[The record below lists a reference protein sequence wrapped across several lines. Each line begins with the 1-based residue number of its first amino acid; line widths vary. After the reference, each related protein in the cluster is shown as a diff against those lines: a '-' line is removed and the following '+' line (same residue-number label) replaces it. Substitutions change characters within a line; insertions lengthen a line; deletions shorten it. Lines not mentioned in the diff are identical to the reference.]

1 MADSRGSL
9 GKTVVWGVVSAALY
23 VGLFA
28 YADEIIHLIHTTGDT
43 CVVSRGTADV
53 HYAHPNPAACVALG
67 GELVPG
73 NPLHV
78 LVPILIAL
86 AISLAHGLFTGLF
99 WNLIGLKAAPKE
111 STHESH

>member
-1 MADSRGSL
+1 MADGHGSL
-9 GKTVVWGVVSAALY
+9 GKTVLWGIVSATLY
-23 VGLFA
+23 VGLFT
-28 YADEIIHLIHTTGDT
+28 YAEEIVHLIHTTGDT
-43 CVVSRGTADV
+43 CVVSRASADV
-53 HYAHPNPAACVALG
+53 HYAHPTPAACAALG

-99 WNLIGLKAAPKE
+99 WSLIGLKAASKE
-111 STHESH
+111 NATQH

>member
-1 MADSRGSL
+1 MADSHGNL
-9 GKTVVWGVVSAALY
+9 GKTVFWGIVSATLY

-28 YADEIIHLIHTTGDT
+28 YAEEIVHLIHTTGDT
-43 CVVSRGTADV
+43 CIVSRGSTYV
-53 HYAHPNPAACVALG
+53 HYAHPTPAACTAVG
-67 GELVPG
+67 GEFMPG

-99 WNLIGLKAAPKE
+99 WGLIGLKAASRE
-111 STHESH
+111 SPVQH